1 MGAGAR
7 AAASVRLRKRSSP
20 GSPPTSWLLR
30 TTCSSEASNAG
41 VIALAVERQRA
52 GGASGLL
59 RVVRSISALEVGA
72 DFRFSGSA
80 FARGA
85 GQSKRRRLGE
95 CCQLCRAGLRM
106 KRLPILQLDPSGRVR
121 PSDSGDVAHF
131 SDQIPSRVGSLVVD
145 ALWERRVELGLTK
158 RNANA
163 PVVSRAHCP
172 FGGCVWLSPG
182 QQPAAANSSF

>member
-1 MGAGAR
+1 MAPPQTGQRDFCIGTGAELSTESRRSRRHASGFVPQRKSRRGTEGAL
-7 AAASVRLRKRSSP
+7 RLP
-20 GSPPTSWLLR
+20 QR

-106 KRLPILQLDPSGRVR
+106 KRRPILQLDPSGRVR

-145 ALWERRVELGLTK
+145 AL
-158 RNANA
+158 
-163 PVVSRAHCP
+163 
-172 FGGCVWLSPG
+172 
-182 QQPAAANSSF
+182 